1 MKVWITT
8 AGTSP
13 FAAINS
19 IWAAILHEDFIPTRI
34 HILANEYVIQK
45 KFLDQVVQGCE
56 LLMSGYDIHAKIQ
69 THEFEE
75 TDFSSYFKKL
85 KALVE
90 KEKLAKNEVAIDMTP
105 GRKYMSAFS
114 MHLGVGKDI
123 THRAD
128 RIYYHHLL
136 DLSYGAYPYPL
147 IPSNLR
153 KLYIMNKA
161 RKEE

>member
-1 MKVWITT
+1 MNVWITT

-19 IWAAILHEDFIPTRI
+19 IWAAIIHEDFKPKRI
-34 HILANEYVIQK
+34 HILANDFVVK
-45 KFLDQVVQGCE
+45 KKYLEQVVQGCE
-56 LLMSGYDIHAKIQ
+56 HLMNGYDLSVEIK

-75 TDFSSYFKKL
+75 TDFSSYFKRL
-85 KALVE
+85 QALVKEE
-90 KEKLAKNEVAIDMTP
+90 KMAGNEVAIDMTP

-114 MHLGVGKDI
+114 MYLGVGEDI
-123 THRAD
+123 SHKAD

-136 DLSYGAYPYPL
+136 DLSFGAYPYPL

-153 KLYIMNKA
+153 HLYMMNKD
-161 RKEE
+161 RKEG